1 MKLRQKFESYNF
13 IMLTAPIAIIGVVS
27 VLFLIIFVMKFPVEE
42 MHINRT
48 ALLNPVILTQAVG
61 AFFISHPTAV
71 TYLIVY
77 GAICVSVCAVTST
90 ILTRRLVQSL
100 EKPILELRENV
111 DNIRKGELRFEVMG
125 SDYDELDDLC
135 EGFDA
140 MRRELIRSVEREE
153 RLKHEQ
159 RMLISNISHDLKTPV
174 TSIKGYIDGINDG
187 IADTPEKLSR
197 YLATIKSKAE
207 TIDRLVSNLSTF
219 AGMEDA
225 ELKFNTERGDL
236 RDLLLDVID
245 SYRIDFERGG
255 LELETDIADTPVT
268 VCIDGEKMR
277 RVLTNIFD
285 NALKYRRSGSKLIAV
300 KCFVEENT
308 AYITVRDDG
317 IGIAPNELSR
327 VFDTFYRADDSRA
340 AQINGNG
347 LGLGIARQIT
357 EAHNGRLWLRS
368 DGINKGTT
376 ATISLPTA
384 DGK

>member
-77 GAICVSVCAVTST
+77 GAICVAVCAVTST

-187 IADTPEKLSR
+187 IADTPEKLS
-197 YLATIKSKAE
+197 T
-207 TIDRLVSNLSTF
+207 
-219 AGMEDA
+219 
-225 ELKFNTERGDL
+225 
-236 RDLLLDVID
+236 
-245 SYRIDFERGG
+245 
-255 LELETDIADTPVT
+255 
-268 VCIDGEKMR
+268 
-277 RVLTNIFD
+277 
-285 NALKYRRSGSKLIAV
+285 GS
-300 KCFVEENT
+300 
-308 AYITVRDDG
+308 
-317 IGIAPNELSR
+317 
-327 VFDTFYRADDSRA
+327 
-340 AQINGNG
+340 
-347 LGLGIARQIT
+347 
-357 EAHNGRLWLRS
+357 
-368 DGINKGTT
+368 
-376 ATISLPTA
+376 
-384 DGK
+384 